1 VPLAGASKHL
11 DVSEKEILMSSRNMY
26 DAVDGVQSQARV
38 LADGEAAD
46 LELLERR
53 LSVRDLAT
61 QFESGQ
67 AAAAKLLE
75 DEVCV
80 FPELNLSLP
89 YCTLTL
95 FKIMSFLIAFI
106 VLKLLLGSYQVFLK
120 PYFIASCSLGGKKK
134 PSGCCAHWPPCILSW
149 LEFLLYLF

>member
-1 VPLAGASKHL
+1 MPLAGASKHL

-38 LADGEAAD
+38 LAGKEAAD

-89 YCTLTL
+89 NCTPPQH
-95 FKIMSFLIAFI
+95 FFE
-106 VLKLLLGSYQVFLK
+106 
-120 PYFIASCSLGGKKK
+120 SC
-134 PSGCCAHWPPCILSW
+134 LS
-149 LEFLLYLF
+149 

>member
-1 VPLAGASKHL
+1 MPFAGASKHL
-11 DVSEKEILMSSRNMY
+11 DVSEKEILMSSRNIY

-38 LADGEAAD
+38 LADKEAAD

-67 AAAAKLLE
+67 AAAAAKLLE

-80 FPELNLSLP
+80 FPEPNLSLP
-89 YCTLTL
+89 NCTPHPNT
-95 FKIMSFLIAFI
+95 FLNHVFPDRIHCLEAAPR
-106 VLKLLLGSYQVFLK
+106 VLSSLLE
-120 PYFIASCSLGGKKK
+120 A
-134 PSGCCAHWPPCILSW
+134 
-149 LEFLLYLF
+149 LLHC

>member
-1 VPLAGASKHL
+1 
-11 DVSEKEILMSSRNMY
+11 MY
-26 DAVDGVQSQARV
+26 GAVDGVQSQARV
-38 LADGEAAD
+38 LADKEAAD

-67 AAAAKLLE
+67 AAAAAKLLE

-89 YCTLTL
+89 NCT
-95 FKIMSFLIAFI
+95 
-106 VLKLLLGSYQVFLK
+106 
-120 PYFIASCSLGGKKK
+120 
-134 PSGCCAHWPPCILSW
+134 PP
-149 LEFLLYLF
+149 